1 MAEILA
7 EQYSSVFSQPNYPDK
22 DAEDL
27 FPHSPS
33 ENSGLCDVL
42 FSESDL
48 VEAIEEL
55 KPNSAAGPDDFP
67 AKLLI
72 MCRHSLAQPYT
83 IWRHSLNTGQVP
95 DL

>member
-7 EQYSSVFSQPNYPDK
+7 EQYSSVFSQPKYPDK

-48 VEAIEEL
+48 IEAIT
-55 KPNSAAGPDDFP
+55 
-67 AKLLI
+67 LL
-72 MCRHSLAQPYT
+72 L
-83 IWRHSLNTGQVP
+83 VP
-95 DL
+95 TTFMPSSW